1 MYGRCVRAYIS
12 TIDINDTDANNGR
25 WKLKDANKQ
34 KKPKYYKQ
42 HRVLK
47 DGQFWNKYTSLNEKN
62 ITKKLEDFYKMHR
75 WEVEMTH

>member
-47 DGQFWNKYTSLNEKN
+47 DGQF
-62 ITKKLEDFYKMHR
+62 
-75 WEVEMTH
+75 